1 MHKIQFLHE
10 GGQCGSEQGEK
21 EDAIITS
28 PPHAKKTKT
37 GTEKEETANVSGSE
51 KFSSKQKARRLL
63 QSLK

>member
-21 EDAIITS
+21 EDAISTS

-37 GTEKEETANVSGSE
+37 GTEKEENR
-51 KFSSKQKARRLL
+51 KRLWVRKIF
-63 QSLK
+63 QQTKGKETVTIS